1 MNKRIQELMLRTET
15 LNENNIRVGTPPPFP
30 AIDMA
35 KYKRQESIEKSMYM
49 GASGEDH
56 FRQYMGGLY
65 RLVTYRAEVA
75 KQLNKVGS
83 DIEAKAL
90 EELFD
95 YCNNQIKE
103 YLAIP

>member
-1 MNKRIQELMLRTET
+1 MHLGQTKPTEPCT
-15 LNENNIRVGTPPPFP
+15 
-30 AIDMA
+30 IDMA
-35 KYKRQESIEKSMYM
+35 RYKRGESVEKSMYM
-49 GASGEDH
+49 GDNGEDH

-75 KQLNKVGS
+75 KQLKRAGG
-83 DIEAKAL
+83 DIEMKAL

-103 YLAIP
+103 YLAIT